1 MARSVGRPKEPA
13 LTRGGVITAALAII
27 DRDGLEG
34 LNIRALGEAIGVN
47 SASLYHHFANKDEIL
62 LGVARSVLRN
72 VQMRERPGEPWQ
84 SWMVVALIELRRAL
98 LAHPKAVPLILEL
111 HPRSFAPEPYNHAGE
126 VLEQNGVPA
135 GMTLTILDA
144 LEGLAFGSALNAM
157 YAASRGGTT
166 PGEPEGADARW
177 AGLSRMYDTSTYDDE
192 QRFEMACYALISGL
206 TTELA
211 RRQATDRVV
220 KGAVRAR

>member
-1 MARSVGRPKEPA
+1 MVRSVGRPKEPA
-13 LTRGGVITAALAII
+13 ITRRSVIIAALAII
-27 DRDGLEG
+27 DRDGLDG
-34 LNIRALGEAIGVN
+34 LNIRALGEALGVN

-62 LGVARSVLRN
+62 AGVAKSVLRN

-84 SWMVVALIELRRAL
+84 SWMVTALLELRRAL

-111 HPRSFAPEPYNHAGE
+111 HPRSFAPEPYNLAGA

-144 LEGLAFGSALNAM
+144 LEGLAFGSALNAV
-157 YAASRGGTT
+157 YGASRTH
-166 PGEPEGADARW
+166 EPEGADGRS

-192 QRFEMACYALISGL
+192 QRFEMACYALIGGL
-206 TTELA
+206 TAELA
-211 RRQATDRVV
+211 RQTPGRVRKEV
-220 KGAVRAR
+220 ARAR